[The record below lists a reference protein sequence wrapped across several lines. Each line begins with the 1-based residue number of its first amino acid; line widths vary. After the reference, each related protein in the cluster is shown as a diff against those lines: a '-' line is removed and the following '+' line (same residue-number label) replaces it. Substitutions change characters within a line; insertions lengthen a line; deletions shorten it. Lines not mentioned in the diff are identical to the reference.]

1 MLKLNS
7 HTFYGKLIE
16 GTVRL
21 TNKKI
26 FDKTLAQYDDCN
38 IIVEVRREKNK
49 RTLDQNAY
57 YWGVVLKTISID
69 TGHTEQELHDI
80 LKSFIPKKTLPFIK
94 KDGSIVNIPVP
105 RSTTELSTG
114 EFSEYIERIRAKFA
128 MEFGIII
135 PEAEGGKEKLNNDVM
150 EVINSSYNDDY
161 DPTKIVL

>member
-1 MLKLNS
+1 MKINHHSFYAKLRD
-7 HTFYGKLIE
+7 GKI
-16 GTVRL
+16 VFDNR
-21 TNKKI
+21 KI
-26 FDKTLAQYDDCN
+26 FDKTLAQYEDGK

-69 TGHTEQELHDI
+69 TGHTEQELHDV
-80 LKSFIPKKTLPFIK
+80 LKAYIPKKTMPFIK
-94 KDGSIVNIPVP
+94 KDGSTINVSVP

-135 PEAEGGKEKLNNDVM
+135 PEAEGGKAKLNKDAS

-161 DPTKIVL
+161 DPSKCVL

>member
-1 MLKLNS
+1 MKINHHL
-7 HTFYGKLIE
+7 FYGKLV
-16 GTVRL
+16 GGKVVFDNR
-21 TNKKI
+21 KI
-26 FDKTLAQYDDCN
+26 FEKTLAQYEDGK

-80 LKSFIPKKTLPFIK
+80 LKGFIPKKTLPFIK
-94 KDGSIVNIPVP
+94 TDGSIVNIPVP
-105 RSTTELSTG
+105 RSTTELSTA

-135 PEAEGGKEKLNNDVM
+135 PEAEGGKEKITKDAS

-161 DPTKIVL
+161 DPSKCVL